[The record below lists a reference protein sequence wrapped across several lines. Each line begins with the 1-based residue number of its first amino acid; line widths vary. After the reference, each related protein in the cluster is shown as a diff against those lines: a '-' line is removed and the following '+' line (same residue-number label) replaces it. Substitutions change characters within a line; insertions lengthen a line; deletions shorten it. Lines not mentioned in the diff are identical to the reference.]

1 MIDKLN
7 EQADELDKQLT
18 AVESDIARLRLRVQH
33 TVSAEQVERY
43 LRSFKTGDLLSED
56 FRGRVINTLIQCV
69 YLYDDK
75 IIVYFNIKGAK
86 SITHIDAIRD
96 AESLVGSD
104 SSHCGELESNLSE
117 HAYMIY
123 AQGAIGCLIKIER

>member
-1 MIDKLN
+1 M
-7 EQADELDKQLT
+7 
-18 AVESDIARLRLRVQH
+18 QH

-96 AESLVGSD
+96 AESLAGSD
-104 SSHCGELESNLSE
+104 SSRCGEDDFDGLTWDQLTALFDDLVRERGKVAEILEDAEN
-117 HAYMIY
+117 
-123 AQGAIGCLIKIER
+123 G